1 MTQTEGIVY
10 LVDDDPE
17 VLQSTRWLLE
27 SSGFYVVTATDGEGF
42 EEALEPDRPGCVIL
56 DIRMPG
62 RDGLTTHEELRDQGW
77 QIPVI
82 FLTGHGDIPQ
92 AVRALQSGAHHF
104 LEKPYEPTT
113 LIETVQQ
120 ALDEDRSRH
129 REERRLAGYRQR
141 LERLTPRERE
151 VARYIAAGFSSKE
164 AARELDSS
172 PRTVE
177 VHRRSVLDKLEV
189 TTTVEVV
196 HVLKSLDES
205 LPERSQ

>member
-1 MTQTEGIVY
+1 MTQGEGIVY

-17 VLQSTRWLLE
+17 VLQATHWLLD
-27 SSGFYVVTATDGEGF
+27 SNGFPVVTASDGESF
-42 EEALEPDRPGCVIL
+42 KETLEPDRPGCVIL

-62 RDGLTTHEELRDQGW
+62 KDGLTAHEDLRDQGW

-92 AVRALQSGAHHF
+92 AVRALQNGAHHF
-104 LEKPYEPTT
+104 LEKPYEPTA

-120 ALDEDRSRH
+120 ALEEDRNRH

-141 LERLTPRERE
+141 LARLTPRERE
-151 VARYIAAGFSSKE
+151 VARYVAAGYSSKE
-164 AARELDSS
+164 AARALDSS

-196 HVLKSLDES
+196 HVLNSLDES
-205 LPERSQ
+205 LPEREQ